1 MREPVKTGTCLGCRA
16 KSFLACFNCSYMKEG
31 LAAQENVD
39 MLTGPINLG
48 EEVPNEVGA
57 SESEPGCI
65 AGDPEVVN
73 A

>member
-1 MREPVKTGTCLGCRA
+1 
-16 KSFLACFNCSYMKEG
+16 MKEG